1 MARDIPGWR
10 SPGTSTAAPKPSPGS
25 IESLDR
31 MLAENPGDW
40 RTLNAKA
47 VALINLG
54 RFEESL
60 ECSRQAAAIG
70 SDHADIWVSMGVA
83 YDNLGRYSEA
93 AEVLERAVRL
103 SPYDTY
109 ARALL
114 AIAYQRMEMPDQADE
129 QNRKL
134 QEMVFP
140 REYAGFYFTL
150 AAFMLGLLL
159 GGIRSVEG
167 SSPLVSATAQVIILV
182 FFLAIARLFWRSL
195 KTEREV
201 ARQSGTT
208 VMPGPHRERYSRPAG
223 MVVALCIMIVAF
235 IIGIVAGTWLRVH

>member
-1 MARDIPGWR
+1 MARDTPGR
-10 SPGTSTAAPKPSPGS
+10 HSSGTGAAAPKPSPGT

-31 MLAENPGDW
+31 MLEENPRDW

-60 ECSRQAAAIG
+60 GCSRQAAAIVPG
-70 SDHADIWVSMGVA
+70 QADSWVSMGVA

-114 AIAYQRMEMPDQADE
+114 AIAYQRLEMPDQADE

-167 SSPLVSATAQVIILV
+167 SSPVVSAAAQLIILV

-201 ARQSGTT
+201 ARQGGTT
-208 VMPGPHRERYSRPAG
+208 ATTGPRRERNSRPAG
-223 MVVALCIMIVAF
+223 MVIALCILGAAF
-235 IIGIVAGTWLRVH
+235 IIGIVAGIWLRVH